1 MRCLTP
7 YYLLVK
13 AIFASL
19 ILMHMPG
26 LDGLAQQ
33 RVQFTQYMFNGLVIN
48 PAYAGAE
55 EALSLTLIQ
64 RKQWSKIEGSPST
77 QSFSGHSLFKKKQLG
92 LGGMLINDKIGVHRN
107 VTALASMAYHL
118 KVGELSYLSM
128 GLQAGVHSRKSNYGS
143 LAGNTNVDPKLY
155 DASVSYTA
163 FDMGMGLY
171 FRSPRLHVGISAP
184 ELLPESF
191 SLNDTTS
198 VRLSNVNFFIFSK
211 YRVTV
216 SDNLDVEPSILL
228 KYLKG
233 IPLSYDINFNL
244 IYRKVLT
251 LGLSYRKSESI
262 DFMLKGQITPQLQF
276 GYSYD
281 YAIGEVSRLSN
292 GSHELMLN
300 YVFKYTQAKV
310 ISPRE

>member
-1 MRCLTP
+1 MKQGAP
-7 YYLLVK
+7 YSFPLKAVLALL
-13 AIFASL
+13 L
-19 ILMHMPG
+19 IMHLSDRVVG
-26 LDGLAQQ
+26 QQ

-48 PAYAGAE
+48 PAYAGAD
-55 EALSLTLIQ
+55 EALSLTFIQ
-64 RKQWSKIEGSPST
+64 RKQWAKIEGSPST

-92 LGGMLINDKIGVHRN
+92 LGGTLINDKIGVHRN
-107 VTALASMAYHL
+107 VTALASAAYHL
-118 KVGELSYLSM
+118 KVGALSYLSM
-128 GLQAGVHSRKSNYGS
+128 GLQAGIHSRRSNYGS
-143 LAGNTNVDPKLY
+143 LAGNTIVDPKLY
-155 DASVSYTA
+155 DASVSYST

-198 VRLSNVNFFIFSK
+198 VKLSNVNYFIFSK
-211 YRVTV
+211 YRITV
-216 SDNLDVEPSILL
+216 SDNIDVEPSILL

-281 YAIGEVSRLSN
+281 YAIGQVSRLSN

-300 YVFKYTQAKV
+300 YIFKYTQAKV